1 MLMELTYI
9 FRSLIQKTVSYRHLI
24 HTMFQISRPI
34 DFWEFFLNDSCC
46 HFIPLLQK
54 VVITNMRLGK
64 KLCSISIRLTTELL
78 SGHAL
83 NLFLPLKSY
92 NIIQYQH
99 YVCNIS
105 LICNICLN

>member
-1 MLMELTYI
+1 MELTYI
-9 FRSLIQKTVSYRHLI
+9 FRSLIQKTASYRHLI
-24 HTMFQISRPI
+24 YTMFQISRPI
-34 DFWEFFLNDSCC
+34 DLREFFLNDSCC

-64 KLCSISIRLTTELL
+64 KLCSISIRLATELL

-99 YVCNIS
+99 YVCNMS
-105 LICNICLN
+105 LICNISLN